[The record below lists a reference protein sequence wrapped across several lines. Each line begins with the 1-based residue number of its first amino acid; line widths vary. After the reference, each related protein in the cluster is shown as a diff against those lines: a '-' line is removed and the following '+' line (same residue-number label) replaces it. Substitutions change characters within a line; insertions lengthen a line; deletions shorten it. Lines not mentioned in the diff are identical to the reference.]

1 MNQYTPPVEE
11 LLFVIDKVLNASEQ
25 WVNIPA
31 FEDMDMDLAQE
42 VINQAGRFAAE
53 VISPINL
60 SGDSEGC
67 TWSPDTGAVT
77 TPTGYVDAWK
87 QFVEGGWPAL
97 ACDPE
102 FGGQGLPQLLNA
114 AVFEMLGGANDA
126 WVMYSGVLHGAYE
139 SLIHHGSD
147 YVREQFLE
155 KIVSGEWLATMALT
169 EPQAGS
175 DLALLRAKAEPVAEG
190 DINNGDEVLVSGNK
204 IFISGGDQDMTENIV
219 HLVLARLPG
228 GPAGTKGLSL
238 IMVPKILPEGGENT
252 VYCDGIEKK
261 MGLKGSS
268 TCQLRFEKAKGWL
281 VGEPHT
287 GLAAMFLMMNAAR
300 LHVGVKCVGHMEN
313 ARQQAYHY
321 AFDRRQSK
329 SPTRPE
335 GEGSEGADLIAWQP
349 AIRHKLWRLSA
360 KTQAARV
367 LALWATSLLD
377 EQEHGADEVSKKECG
392 QLAALLT
399 PIVKGFITDTT
410 FFACDEALGVFGGYG
425 YIHEY
430 GIEQH
435 VRDVRVTRLYEGSN
449 EIQAIDLVMRK
460 LLGRNSA
467 LPQLLDEF
475 EEIAI
480 ICSDLAGQDD
490 DIFGEALQLAEE
502 KVLQQKEAIERAV
515 ITLTEAAQTDP
526 EAPFRVADDMLQA
539 MGHAMFTLAWA
550 KILVATSDLP
560 KSDFRIQQRK
570 LSHYGL
576 EWLSESADTHWQRV
590 ENWQRVLNWAQSP
603 V

>member
-1 MNQYTPPVEE
+1 MNQYTPPVDE
-11 LLFVIDKVLNASEQ
+11 LVFVIDKVLKASDQ
-25 WVNIPA
+25 WSQIPA
-31 FEDMDMDLAQE
+31 FEDIDMDLAQE
-42 VINQAGRFAAE
+42 VINQAGRFASE

-67 TWSPDTGAVT
+67 SWDPESGKVT
-77 TPTGYVDAWK
+77 TPKGYVDAWQ

-139 SLIHHGSD
+139 ALIHHGSD

-175 DLALLRAKAEPVAEG
+175 DLAMLRAKAEPIADG
-190 DINNGDEVLVSGNK
+190 DVQNGDEVQVSGNK

-238 IMVPKILPEGGENT
+238 IMVPKILSDGSTNT

-261 MGLKGSS
+261 MGLKGSA
-268 TCQLRFEKAKGWL
+268 TCQLRFEKATGWL
-281 VGEPHT
+281 VGEAHS
-287 GLAAMFLMMNAAR
+287 GLAAMFLMMNSAR
-300 LHVGVKCVGHMEN
+300 LHVGVKSVGHLEG
-313 ARQQAYHY
+313 ARQKAYNY
-321 AFDRRQSK
+321 AFDRAQSK
-329 SPTRPE
+329 SPTKPE
-335 GEGSEGADLIAWQP
+335 NEHSEGADLIAWHP
-349 AIRHKLWRLSA
+349 AVRHKLWRLSA
-360 KTQAARV
+360 QTQAARV
-367 LALWATSLLD
+367 LALWATSILD
-377 EQEHGADEVSKKECG
+377 EQEHSADETRRKECA

-399 PIVKGFITDTT
+399 PIVKGFLTDTS
-410 FFACDEALGVFGGYG
+410 FFGADDALGVFGGYG

-467 LPQLLDEF
+467 LAQLLAEF
-475 EEIAI
+475 DKTAADCAALAVEDNEAFGTLLTLAKDKLERQKTAI
-480 ICSDLAGQDD
+480 VKAVGSL
-490 DIFGEALQLAEE
+490 
-502 KVLQQKEAIERAV
+502 KEAA
-515 ITLTEAAQTDP
+515 EADT

-539 MGHAMFTLAWA
+539 MGHACFTLAWA
-550 KILVATSDLP
+550 KIAAASSELP
-560 KSDFRIQQRK
+560 ESKLRTEQRK
-570 LSHYGL
+570 LSQYGL
-576 EWLSESADTHWQRV
+576 EWLSEKADHHFQRV
-590 ENWQRVLNWAQSP
+590 ENWKRELHWAQAPS
-603 V
+603 